1 MPPKIEKYQMRL
13 RMESKA
19 EENRAKPPL
28 QSPDVAETAEFLFS
42 RSLPH
47 RGDSGPLLLAKRKQN
62 RAEQYLVKHA
72 YTDCACNEFVYTK
85 LAQAMGYSMP
95 DVLLLRLSPQEKRPY
110 FATEYLIAQ
119 RYLAVSDPDP
129 SYAKIWEQ
137 AENWSQYF
145 SFQALYGI
153 TGEGDGLEILLAE
166 DRKIYRVDTTGAFPV
181 GNYYLDV
188 AGITQEIGGARPS
201 DRIQDRLLS
210 MDFSKTLNVPACN
223 RLLEQCQPPLFPGT
237 LCPAAGNPSFLYRRV
252 PQHPLLFLPRFHRR
266 LFQAIPFRPAR
277 AVRSLLARF
286 FPLNAAAKKPPLS
299 RFPAQDEGG
308 FPLP

>member
-85 LAQAMGYSMP
+85 RAQAMGYSRP
-95 DVLLLRLSPQEKRPY
+95 DVLLRRPSPPDKRPY

-210 MDFSKTLNVPACN
+210 MDFSKTLNVPACT
-223 RLLEQCQPPLFPGT
+223 RLLEQCLQLDSASRPYFLEPFALLPEIPASYIDGFLNT
-237 LCPAAGNPSFLYRRV
+237 LCYFYPDFIGDYFKRYLSALQEQCAAYW
-252 PQHPLLFLPRFHRR
+252 
-266 LFQAIPFRPAR
+266 R
-277 AVRSLLARF
+277 AF
-286 FPLNAAAKKPPLS
+286 S
-299 RFPAQDEGG
+299 R
-308 FPLP
+308 